1 MKSLILTVL
10 VLTFGIMF
18 FFYRRRLRLAIMV
31 TGGLYLVI
39 TIGRFVV
46 LREEADRF
54 EQLGLAVGVL
64 AAVWLVTNL
73 VTGLVQRR
81 RQRRARR

>member
-1 MKSLILTVL
+1 MKSLILTAVL
-10 VLTFGIMF
+10 LTFGLMF
-18 FFYRRRLRLAIMV
+18 VFYRRRLKLAIMV
-31 TGGLYLVI
+31 AGSLYLVL
-39 TIGRFVV
+39 TVARFVV

-73 VTGLVQRR
+73 ITALVQRH
-81 RQRRARR
+81 RQRGARR